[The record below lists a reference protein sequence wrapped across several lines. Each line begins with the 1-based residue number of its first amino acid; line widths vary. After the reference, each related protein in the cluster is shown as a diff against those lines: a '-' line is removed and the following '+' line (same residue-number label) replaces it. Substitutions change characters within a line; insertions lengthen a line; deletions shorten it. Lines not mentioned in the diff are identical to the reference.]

1 MVEAEAAM
9 EEVQVAEGAE
19 VVAVT
24 WAAAAAAAWA
34 DVAANTRTWR
44 CLPRLT
50 VR

>member
-9 EEVQVAEGAE
+9 EEVQVAE

-24 WAAAAAAAWA
+24 GAAAAAAWA

>member
-24 WAAAAAAAWA
+24 GSAAAAAWA